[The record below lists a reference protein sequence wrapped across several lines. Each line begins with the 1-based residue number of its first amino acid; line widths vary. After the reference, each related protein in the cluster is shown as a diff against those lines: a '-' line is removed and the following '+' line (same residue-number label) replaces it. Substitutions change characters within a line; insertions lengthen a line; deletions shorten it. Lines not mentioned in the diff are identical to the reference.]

1 MNWNPAQ
8 LDAKSF
14 ALATKSPRSLALGNY
29 SGASSRAIELGAFWN
44 LICVCVASCS
54 LFFTSICCFS
64 LIKYKRTAAATGAAD
79 WDSCLKMRSW
89 AFGLSC
95 YISLLKFYLKLFKL
109 TFNLNLFTVI
119 LRVTHANDKNVNI
132 QKGDF

>member
-44 LICVCVASCS
+44 LICVCVASSCS

-95 YISLLKFYLKLFKL
+95 YISLFKFYLKLLKL

-119 LRVTHANDKNVNI
+119 LRVTRAYDKNVNDT
-132 QKGDF
+132 KR